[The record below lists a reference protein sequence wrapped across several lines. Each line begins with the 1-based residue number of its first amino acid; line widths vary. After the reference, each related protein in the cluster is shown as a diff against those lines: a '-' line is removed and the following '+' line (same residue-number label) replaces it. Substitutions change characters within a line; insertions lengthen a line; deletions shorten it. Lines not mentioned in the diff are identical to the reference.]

1 MLDHFI
7 KHIPLISEEW
17 FFSSDCESEFSICSK
32 NIFLGRS
39 RPNPDINENQDVFF
53 NDFSGFYSGRTI
65 HNDHQQ
71 ITKSGKS
78 FGANDG
84 FPNFFEEN
92 KRKKRPKN
100 DNAAFNNF
108 EDNGFRPSI
117 PLNPISG
124 NY

>member
-1 MLDHFI
+1 M
-7 KHIPLISEEW
+7 
-17 FFSSDCESEFSICSK
+17 
-32 NIFLGRS
+32 
-39 RPNPDINENQDVFF
+39 FF

-65 HNDHQQ
+65 HNDHHQQ

-117 PLNPISG
+117 PLNSISG